1 PQFSPLSLHD
11 ALPISV
17 DSPTVAANFDE
28 RPLLAN
34 SSSSPSPVPSPRRI
48 NSFLPAAAA
57 SGNFAGLFPVSVTYT
72 TSPAP
77 FTAPNPAS
85 AFSNMAVIPDYG
97 GSNPP
102 FDVVSK

>member
-17 DSPTVAANFDE
+17 DSPTVAANFDDQ
-28 RPLLAN
+28 PLLAN

-77 FTAPNPAS
+77 FTAPNPARDRKS
-85 AFSNMAVIPDYG
+85 TRLNSSHLGI
-97 GSNPP
+97 
-102 FDVVSK
+102 